1 MKTFEEYLS
10 GVARRYGSFN
20 ILFENGMYSLLSD
33 VERIVKV
40 LREAGVSFELI
51 GGVAVNAHLLAAK
64 ERSRTFVTR
73 DVDLLVDRSEL
84 AKIVEASEANGY
96 QAKKII
102 GGYMLIRPDQRPADA
117 VHMVFAGEKSKSTQ
131 PVVHPQVRAEEI
143 DLFELRIPVAPLSD
157 LVRMKLSSLR
167 TKDLVHLQILDD
179 AELITPDIERELPP
193 VLEERLKQARK
204 QFEQD
209 QPDVE

>member
-10 GVARRYGSFN
+10 GVARYGSFN

-33 VERIVKV
+33 VERIVKL

-84 AKIVEASEANGY
+84 PRIVQAGEANGY

-117 VHMVFAGEKSKSTQ
+117 VHMVFAGETSKSTQ
-131 PVVHPQVRAEEI
+131 PLVHPQVRAEEM
-143 DLFELRIPVAPLSD
+143 DLFELRVPVAPLSD

-167 TKDLVHLQILDD
+167 VKDLVHLEILDD
-179 AELITPDIERELPP
+179 AGLITPELEAELPP
-193 VLEERLKQARK
+193 VLSERLHEARK
-204 QFEQD
+204 QFERD
-209 QPDVE
+209 KPDVE